1 MRDRPLLLAGLAM
14 AAIAI
19 AFTAFGLIA
28 GDGR

>member
-1 MRDRPLLLAGLAM
+1 MASRPLFYAGLVAL
-14 AAIAI
+14 IVAI

>member
-1 MRDRPLLLAGLAM
+1 MRDRPVLVAGVAM
-14 AAIAI
+14 ALIAI